1 MIVNL
6 KYLKKQWSDFPAFGI
21 SSFSVTNPDPRKTL
35 YGFTAVQLW
44 FQLFSIILLVNSC
57 LLEWYVEKDGEVSND
72 RWFGYGQ
79 FYFNASL
86 LFQICDVILSMY
98 ASYHLR
104 NATTR
109 YNNIQDVRIWLIVN
123 NIYLLSAIT
132 CFLFVLSRVGS
143 VVICIKSITIL
154 IFANY
159 KIYIV
164 HQIYKDEK
172 LSYIF
177 LEQGPPLLPNSQE
190 SVDEDN
196 LSPQN
201 YDTVETEVES
211 SKKVTFEPLLYT
223 AN

>member
-6 KYLKKQWSDFPAFGI
+6 KYFKKQWSNFPAFGI
-21 SSFSVTNPDPRKTL
+21 SSFRVTNPNPRKTL
-35 YGFTAVQLW
+35 HGFTALQLW
-44 FQLFSIILLVNSC
+44 FQSFSIILLVNSC
-57 LLEWYVEKDGEVSND
+57 LLEWYVEKGDKMSNH
-72 RWFGYGQ
+72 RWIGYSH

-98 ASYHLR
+98 ASFHLR

-109 YNNIQDVRIWLIVN
+109 YNNIQDVKIWIVVN

-143 VVICIKSITIL
+143 VVICIKSLTIL

-172 LSYIF
+172 SSYIF
-177 LEQGPPLLPNSQE
+177 LEQGPPLLPNSQK
-190 SVDEDN
+190 SVDGDD

-201 YDTVETEVES
+201 YDTVEIEVES
-211 SKKVTFEPLLYT
+211 SEKVTFEPLLYT